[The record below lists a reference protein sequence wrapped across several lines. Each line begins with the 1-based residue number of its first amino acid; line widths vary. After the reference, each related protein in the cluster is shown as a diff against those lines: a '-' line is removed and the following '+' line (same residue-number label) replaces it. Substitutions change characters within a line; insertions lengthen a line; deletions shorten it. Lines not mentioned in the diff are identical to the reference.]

1 MPTSNEATTPT
12 KHRGDEVIADA
23 EHAAAPNLE
32 EALQDLATQMRQEM
46 SPEHRARLM
55 NIAGDLCYQAGQR
68 ERGLLYFDAAIDLYL
83 AAGQFAASASICDKL
98 VTANP
103 QIVRARCTLAWL
115 AIARGLDDEAVRRVE
130 EYGEAALR
138 LERPT
143 VAQRQLRAMAEET
156 DSESVLEG
164 IAHALLKLGDS
175 LSADRIFGFTHNP
188 SAQKRRTHASPEDRD
203 RAIIT
208 RLTSAWGA

>member
-1 MPTSNEATTPT
+1 MPTQHNG
-12 KHRGDEVIADA
+12 KDVIAVD
-23 EHAAAPNLE
+23 HASASSLE
-32 EALQDLATQMRQEM
+32 LSLQELATQMREEM
-46 SPEHRARLM
+46 EPEQRARLM
-55 NIAGDLCYQAGQR
+55 NIAGDLCYEQGQR

-83 AAGQFAASASICDKL
+83 AVGHFAASAAICDKL
-98 VTANP
+98 VNANP

-115 AIARGLDDEAVRRVE
+115 AIARGLDDEALRRVE

-156 DSESVLEG
+156 DSEGVLEG

-175 LSADRIFGFTHNP
+175 MSADRIFGLAHTP
-188 SAQKRRTHASPEDRD
+188 SAQKRRSHASPEDRD

>member
-1 MPTSNEATTPT
+1 MPTQHNG
-12 KHRGDEVIADA
+12 KEVIAGVHHGSA
-23 EHAAAPNLE
+23 SSLE
-32 EALQDLATQMRQEM
+32 LSLQELATQMREEM
-46 SPEHRARLM
+46 EPEQRARLM
-55 NIAGDLCYQAGQR
+55 NIAGDLCYEQGQR

-83 AAGQFAASASICDKL
+83 AAGHFAASAAICDKL
-98 VTANP
+98 VNANP

-115 AIARGLDDEAVRRVE
+115 AIARGLDDEALRRVE

-156 DSESVLEG
+156 DSEGVLEG

-175 LSADRIFGFTHNP
+175 TSADRIFGLAHYP
-188 SAQKRRTHASPEDRD
+188 SAQKRRSHASPEDRD

>member
-1 MPTSNEATTPT
+1 MPRMNEATTPT
-12 KHRGDEVIADA
+12 QHREDEVIAEA
-23 EHAAAPNLE
+23 EHGAVHSLE
-32 EALQDLATQMRQEM
+32 DALQDLAAQMRQEM
-46 SPEHRARLM
+46 APDHRARLM
-55 NIAGDLCYQAGQR
+55 NVAGDLCYRAGQR

-98 VTANP
+98 VRANP

-115 AIARGLDDEAVRRVE
+115 AIARGLDDEAVQRVE

-156 DSESVLEG
+156 DSESVLEA

-175 LSADRIFGFTHNP
+175 VSADRIFGFTHNP
-188 SAQKRRTHASPEDRD
+188 SLQRRRTHASPEDRD
-203 RAIIT
+203 RAIIS

>member
-1 MPTSNEATTPT
+1 MPRSNEATTPT
-12 KHRGDEVIADA
+12 KHRGDEVIAEA
-23 EHAAAPNLE
+23 GHAAPNLE
-32 EALQDLATQMRQEM
+32 ESLQELATQMRQEM
-46 SPEHRARLM
+46 APEHRARLM
-55 NIAGDLCYQAGQR
+55 NVAGDLCYQAGQR

-98 VTANP
+98 VRANP

-175 LSADRIFGFTHNP
+175 LSADRIFGLTHNP
-188 SAQKRRTHASPEDRD
+188 SAQKRRAHASPEDRD

>member
-1 MPTSNEATTPT
+1 MHRSDGATMPTQD
-12 KHRGDEVIADA
+12 RGDEVIAA
-23 EHAAAPNLE
+23 VEHSTDPSLE
-32 EALQDLATQMRQEM
+32 DSLQDLATQMRGEM
-46 SPEHRARLM
+46 APEQRARLM
-55 NIAGDLCYQAGQR
+55 NMAGDLCYEAGQR

-83 AAGQFAASASICDKL
+83 AAGRFAASAAICDKL
-98 VTANP
+98 VHANP

-115 AIARGLDDEAVRRVE
+115 AIARGLDDEALRRVE

-156 DSESVLEG
+156 DNESVLEG

-175 LSADRIFGFTHNP
+175 VSADRIFGFTHNP
-188 SAQKRRTHASPEDRD
+188 SLQRRRTHASPEERD

>member
-1 MPTSNEATTPT
+1 MPMQ
-12 KHRGDEVIADA
+12 HRGDDVIADVD
-23 EHAAAPNLE
+23 HSAAPNLE
-32 EALQDLATQMRQEM
+32 ESLQDLATQMRQEM
-46 SPEHRARLM
+46 APEHRARLM
-55 NIAGDLCYQAGQR
+55 NVAGDLCYQAGQR

-98 VTANP
+98 VRASP

-115 AIARGLDDEAVRRVE
+115 AIARGLDDEALRRVE

-143 VAQRQLRAMAEET
+143 VAQRQLRGMAEET
-156 DSESVLEG
+156 ESETVLEA

-175 LSADRIFGFTHNP
+175 VSADRIFGFTHNP
-188 SAQKRRTHASPEDRD
+188 SARRRRAHATPEDRD
-203 RAIIT
+203 RAIIS

>member
-1 MPTSNEATTPT
+1 MP
-12 KHRGDEVIADA
+12 RGDEAMTPTQYREDHVIAEA
-23 EHAAAPNLE
+23 ERPLSPDLE
-32 EALQDLATQMRQEM
+32 NALQDLALQMREEM
-46 SPEHRARLM
+46 APEQRARLM
-55 NIAGDLCYQAGQR
+55 NMAGDLCYREGQR

-83 AAGQFAASASICDKL
+83 AAGQFAASAAICDKL
-98 VTANP
+98 VRANP

-115 AIARGLDDEAVRRVE
+115 AIARGLADEAGRRVE

-156 DSESVLEG
+156 DSESVLES
-164 IAHALLKLGDS
+164 IAHALLKLGDAV
-175 LSADRIFGFTHNP
+175 SADRIFGFTHNP
-188 SAQKRRTHASPEDRD
+188 STQRRRAYGSPEERD

>member
-1 MPTSNEATTPT
+1 MARSNDAMVPTQD
-12 KHRGDEVIADA
+12 RGDEVIAETGQSAVSSLEDSLQELA
-23 EHAAAPNLE
+23 E
-32 EALQDLATQMRQEM
+32 QMRQEM
-46 SPEHRARLM
+46 APEHRARLM
-55 NIAGDLCYQAGQR
+55 NVAGDLCYQQGQR

-83 AAGQFAASASICDKL
+83 AAGQFAASASICEKL
-98 VTANP
+98 VRVNP

-115 AIARGLDDEAVRRVE
+115 AIARGLDDDAVRRVE

-164 IAHALLKLGDS
+164 IAHALLKLGDAV
-175 LSADRIFGFTHNP
+175 SADRIFGFTHNP
-188 SAQKRRTHASPEDRD
+188 AAQRRRSHASPEERD

>member
-1 MPTSNEATTPT
+1 MPT
-12 KHRGDEVIADA
+12 HRGDEVIADV
-23 EHAAAPNLE
+23 EGPAAPNLE
-32 EALQDLATQMRQEM
+32 ESLQELATQMRQEM
-46 SPEHRARLM
+46 EPEQRARLM
-55 NIAGDLCYQAGQR
+55 NVAGDLCYEAGQR

-83 AAGQFAASASICDKL
+83 AAGQFAASASICEKL
-98 VTANP
+98 VRANP

-156 DSESVLEG
+156 QSESVLEG
-164 IAHALLKLGDS
+164 IAHALLKLGDPV
-175 LSADRIFGFTHNP
+175 SADRIFGFTHNP
-188 SAQKRRTHASPEDRD
+188 SAQRRRSHATPEDRD
-203 RAIIT
+203 RAIIS

>member
-1 MPTSNEATTPT
+1 MPTQHS
-12 KHRGDEVIADA
+12 GDEVIADVD
-23 EHAAAPNLE
+23 HASASSLE
-32 EALQDLATQMRQEM
+32 LSLQELATQMREEM
-46 SPEHRARLM
+46 EPEQRARLM
-55 NIAGDLCYQAGQR
+55 NIAGDLCYEQGQR

-83 AAGQFAASASICDKL
+83 AGGHFAASAAICDKL
-98 VTANP
+98 VQANP

-115 AIARGLDDEAVRRVE
+115 AIARGLDDEALRRVE

-156 DSESVLEG
+156 DSEGVLEG

-175 LSADRIFGFTHNP
+175 MSADRIFGLTHNP
-188 SAQKRRTHASPEDRD
+188 SAQKRRSHASPEDRD

>member
-1 MPTSNEATTPT
+1 MMPTQ
-12 KHRGDEVIADA
+12 HRGDDVIADVD
-23 EHAAAPNLE
+23 HSAAPNLE
-32 EALQDLATQMRQEM
+32 ESLQDLATQMRQEM
-46 SPEHRARLM
+46 APEHRARLM
-55 NIAGDLCYQAGQR
+55 NVAGDLCYQAGQR

-98 VTANP
+98 VRANP

-115 AIARGLDDEAVRRVE
+115 AIARGLDDEALRRVE

-156 DSESVLEG
+156 ESETVLEA

-175 LSADRIFGFTHNP
+175 VSADRIFGFTHNP
-188 SAQKRRTHASPEDRD
+188 SARRRRAHATPEDRD
-203 RAIIT
+203 RAIIS

>member
-1 MPTSNEATTPT
+1 MPTQ
-12 KHRGDEVIADA
+12 HRGDEVIAEA
-23 EHAAAPNLE
+23 EPTTDSSLE
-32 EALQDLATQMRQEM
+32 GSLQQLATQMRQEM
-46 SPEHRARLM
+46 EPEHRARLM
-55 NIAGDLCYQAGQR
+55 NQAGDLCYQAGQR

-83 AAGQFAASASICDKL
+83 SAGHFAASASICDKL
-98 VTANP
+98 VRANP

-115 AIARGLDDEAVRRVE
+115 AIARGLDDEAMRRVE

-156 DSESVLEG
+156 DSEGVLEG

-175 LSADRIFGFTHNP
+175 VSADRIFGFAHSP
-188 SAQKRRTHASPEDRD
+188 SARSRRSHASPEDRD
-203 RAIIT
+203 RAIIS

>member
-1 MPTSNEATTPT
+1 MTPT
-12 KHRGDEVIADA
+12 KHRGDEVIAEA
-23 EHAAAPNLE
+23 GHTASPNLE
-32 EALQDLATQMRQEM
+32 DSLQDLATQMRQEM
-46 SPEHRARLM
+46 APEHRARLM
-55 NIAGDLCYQAGQR
+55 NMAGDLCYQAGQR

-98 VTANP
+98 VRANP

-188 SAQKRRTHASPEDRD
+188 SAQKKRTHATPEDRD